1 MYGGIG
7 IYERLAAT
15 SAFQQ
20 PVTIGALE
28 LPSWPSLLCPTI
40 PPSSLTCPT
49 IPTICSVVG
58 PLCCSVLPSL
68 KYMLS
73 SCTLYS
79 ALPSHLALWPVLP
92 SLKYMLSSCTLYSVP
107 PSSLCGPTIPPIC
120 SVELGPR
127 LYKPRSLFYNPIMH
141 LSALRCE
148 AQLLLCIGF
157 LQLTSECT

>member
-40 PPSSLTCPT
+40 PPSSLACPT

-58 PLCCSVLPSL
+58 PLCCS
-68 KYMLS
+68 
-73 SCTLYS
+73 
-79 ALPSHLALWPVLP
+79 VLP

-127 LYKPRSLFYNPIMH
+127 LSMPRSLFYNQIMH

-148 AQLLLCIGF
+148 AQLLFYIGF
-157 LQLTSECT
+157 LQLTSECTWWI